1 MSKKVF
7 VTICRGFGKDA
18 DSAKEDAFFKAQC
31 EGHDPES
38 LDREWFKCNN
48 GNVGLRLYTSY
59 TTEADGSHPV
69 MNAEVAA

>member
-1 MSKKVF
+1 MSEKTF

-38 LDREWFKCNN
+38 LDREWFRCAN

-59 TTEADGSHPV
+59 VTEGEGNRPN
-69 MNAEVAA
+69 MKAEVAA